1 MYQALYR
8 KYRPK
13 TFDDVVGQEHITE
26 TLKKQVETG
35 RLSHAYL
42 FIGTRGTGKT
52 TCAKILAKAVNCE
65 HPVNGNPC
73 NQCAACRGID
83 DGSILDVVEL
93 DAASNNGVDN
103 VRALRDEAVFS
114 PANVRKRV
122 YIIDEVH
129 MLSPSAFNALL
140 KILEEPP
147 AHLMFILAT
156 TELHK
161 VPATILSRCQRHSFK
176 RIPVDTIAARLNYV
190 AQQEHLNLQPDAAT
204 LLARMADGG
213 MRDALTL
220 LDQCSGSDV
229 ITTETVISAMGLAG
243 NLRTAQLLQSIADGD
258 TAKTL
263 EQFRSL
269 WQDGK
274 DPAALLDELSM
285 LQRDLLMQAVAPR
298 GGRELLSGGYD
309 SETLQALSGA
319 FTPAQLLTNLQS
331 IQDALTAMAAQPNP
345 RIAAELCLI
354 RLCRPELCDDVP
366 TLCARV
372 DKLEQAVRSGDIPA
386 TAASAPAKPAAA
398 LRQEPAPKPRQ
409 VQKAQPKPEPK
420 PVFDNVP
427 PWEPPAPPVSAPKAK
442 PEPKPVHD
450 DVPPWEPPAPP
461 ASAPKAKPEPKPVY
475 DDVPPWEPPAPPVSA
490 PKAKP
495 EPKPVHDDVPPWEPP
510 APPASAPKAKPE
522 PKPVYDDVPPWEPP
536 PEPVAPPEERPPWET
551 PPAPKPAPRPAPKAA
566 PAPGPAAPPIPEP
579 EPVPEPAPEP
589 ESTPAPTGAFDWQA
603 LCAYMEH
610 ELPIG
615 LYNLLLDQLQAAGE
629 LADGTLTL
637 HFSQQMV
644 YPMFNKPEIA
654 EKFRLAVQKLTGQ
667 NVRVVMQPMD
677 TVTQI
682 NQRKIEELAHFPN
695 VTIR

>member
-1 MYQALYR
+1 MMYQALYR

-73 NQCAACRGID
+73 NRCAACRGID

-114 PANVRKRV
+114 PASVRKRV
-122 YIIDEVH
+122 YIVDEVH
-129 MLSPSAFNALL
+129 MLSNSAFNALL

-147 AHLMFILAT
+147 EHLMFILAT

-176 RIPVDTIAARLNYV
+176 RIPVDTITARLNFV
-190 AQQEHLNLQPDAAT
+190 AQQEHLNLQPDAAA

-220 LDQCSGSDV
+220 LDQCCGNECISTD
-229 ITTETVISAMGLAG
+229 TVISAIGLAG
-243 NLRTAQLLQSIADGD
+243 NLRTAQLLRSVAAGD
-258 TAKTL
+258 TAGAL
-263 EQFRSL
+263 EQFREL

-274 DPAALLDELSM
+274 DPSALLDELSM

-298 GGRELLSGGYD
+298 GGRELLSGAYD
-309 SETLQALSGA
+309 PVTLDELSGA
-319 FTPAQLLTNLQS
+319 FSSAQLLANLQS
-331 IQDALTAMAAQPNP
+331 IQQTLGAMASQPNP

-366 TLCARV
+366 TLCARM
-372 DKLEQAVRSGDIPA
+372 DRLEQTVYNGAIPA
-386 TAASAPAKPAAA
+386 P
-398 LRQEPAPKPRQ
+398 
-409 VQKAQPKPEPK
+409 
-420 PVFDNVP
+420 
-427 PWEPPAPPVSAPKAK
+427 APKAK
-442 PEPKPVHD
+442 SEPKPVHD

-461 ASAPKAKPEPKPVY
+461 VSAPKEMPEPKPVL

-495 EPKPVHDDVPPWEPP
+495 EPKPVHDDVPPWELP
-510 APPASAPKAKPE
+510 APPVSAPKAKPE
-522 PKPVYDDVPPWEPP
+522 PKPVHDDVPPWEPP
-536 PEPVAPPEERPPWET
+536 ETVPAPIPEPTPE
-551 PPAPKPAPRPAPKAA
+551 
-566 PAPGPAAPPIPEP
+566 PIPEP
-579 EPVPEPAPEP
+579 EPEPIPEPVSAPAPEAA
-589 ESTPAPTGAFDWQA
+589 PAEAGTFDWQA
-603 LCAYMEH
+603 LCAYMER
-610 ELPIG
+610 ELPVGI
-615 LYNLLLDQLQAAGE
+615 YHFLLDPLQAAGE

-637 HFSQQMV
+637 HLNKAPA

-654 EKFRLAVQKLTGQ
+654 EKFRLAVQTLTGQ

-677 TVTQI
+677 TATQI
-682 NQRKIEELAHFPN
+682 KQRQIEELTRFPN

>member
-1 MYQALYR
+1 MMYQALYR

-114 PANVRKRV
+114 PASVRKRV
-122 YIIDEVH
+122 YIVDEVH
-129 MLSPSAFNALL
+129 MLSNSAFNALL

-147 AHLMFILAT
+147 EHLMFILAT

-176 RIPVDTIAARLNYV
+176 RIPVDTITARLNYV
-190 AQQEHLNLQPDAAT
+190 AEQEHLDLQPDAAA

-220 LDQCSGSDV
+220 LDQCCGNECISTDA
-229 ITTETVISAMGLAG
+229 VISAIGLAG
-243 NLRTAQLLQSIADGD
+243 NLRTAQLLRSVAAGD
-258 TAKTL
+258 TAGAL
-263 EQFRSL
+263 EQFRAL

-274 DPAALLDELSM
+274 DPSALLDELSM

-298 GGRELLSGGYD
+298 GGRELLSGAYD
-309 SETLQALSGA
+309 PVTLDELSGA
-319 FTPAQLLTNLQS
+319 FSSAQLLANLQS
-331 IQDALTAMAAQPNP
+331 IQQTLGAMASQPNP

-366 TLCARV
+366 TLCARM
-372 DKLEQAVRSGDIPA
+372 DKLEQAVYSGAIPA
-386 TAASAPAKPAAA
+386 
-398 LRQEPAPKPRQ
+398 PAPKA
-409 VQKAQPKPEPK
+409 KSEPK
-420 PVFDNVP
+420 PVF
-427 PWEPPAPPVSAPKAK
+427 
-442 PEPKPVHD
+442 
-450 DVPPWEPPAPP
+450 
-461 ASAPKAKPEPKPVY
+461 

-495 EPKPVHDDVPPWEPP
+495 EPKPAFDDVPPWEPP
-510 APPASAPKAKPE
+510 APPVSAPKAMPE
-522 PKPVYDDVPPWEPP
+522 PKPVFDDVPPWEPP
-536 PEPVAPPEERPPWET
+536 ET
-551 PPAPKPAPRPAPKAA
+551 VPA
-566 PAPGPAAPPIPEP
+566 PIPEPTP
-579 EPVPEPAPEP
+579 EPVPEPEPEPIPEPVSAPAPEAA
-589 ESTPAPTGAFDWQA
+589 PAEAGTFDWQA
-603 LCAYMEH
+603 LCAYMER
-610 ELPIG
+610 ELPVGI
-615 LYNLLLDQLQAAGE
+615 YHFLLDPLQAAGE

-637 HFSQQMV
+637 HLNKAPA

-654 EKFRLAVQKLTGQ
+654 EKFRLAVQTLTGQ

-677 TVTQI
+677 TATQI
-682 NQRKIEELAHFPN
+682 KQRQIEELTRFPN

>member
-1 MYQALYR
+1 MMYQALYR

-73 NQCAACRGID
+73 NRCAACRGID

-114 PANVRKRV
+114 PASVRKRV
-122 YIIDEVH
+122 YIVDEVH
-129 MLSPSAFNALL
+129 MLSNSAFNALL

-147 AHLMFILAT
+147 EHLMFILAT

-176 RIPVDTIAARLNYV
+176 RIPVDTITARLNFV
-190 AQQEHLNLQPDAAT
+190 AQQEHLNLQPDAAA

-220 LDQCSGSDV
+220 LDQCCGNECISTDA
-229 ITTETVISAMGLAG
+229 VISAIGLVG
-243 NLRTAQLLQSIADGD
+243 NLRTAQLLRSVAAGD
-258 TAKTL
+258 TAGAL
-263 EQFRSL
+263 EQFREL

-274 DPAALLDELSM
+274 DPSALLDELSM

-298 GGRELLSGGYD
+298 GGRELLSGAYD
-309 SETLQALSGA
+309 PVTLEELSGA
-319 FTPAQLLTNLQS
+319 FSSAQLLANLQS
-331 IQDALTAMAAQPNP
+331 IQQTLGAMASQPNP

-366 TLCARV
+366 TLCARM
-372 DKLEQAVRSGDIPA
+372 DKLEQTVYSGAIPA
-386 TAASAPAKPAAA
+386 PRASAPA
-398 LRQEPAPKPRQ
+398 PK
-409 VQKAQPKPEPK
+409 AKPEPK
-420 PVFDNVP
+420 PVHDDVT

-442 PEPKPVHD
+442 PEPKPVF
-450 DVPPWEPPAPP
+450 
-461 ASAPKAKPEPKPVY
+461 

-495 EPKPVHDDVPPWEPP
+495 EPKPVFDDVPPWEPP
-510 APPASAPKAKPE
+510 APPVSAPKAKPE
-522 PKPVYDDVPPWEPP
+522 PKPVFDDVPPWEPP
-536 PEPVAPPEERPPWET
+536 ET
-551 PPAPKPAPRPAPKAA
+551 VPA
-566 PAPGPAAPPIPEP
+566 PIPEP
-579 EPVPEPAPEP
+579 EPEPIPEPVSAPAPEAV
-589 ESTPAPTGAFDWQA
+589 PAEAGTFDWQA
-603 LCAYMEH
+603 LCAYMER
-610 ELPIG
+610 ELPVGI
-615 LYNLLLDQLQAAGE
+615 YHFLLDPLQAAGE

-637 HFSQQMV
+637 HLNKAPA

-654 EKFRLAVQKLTGQ
+654 EKFRLAVQTLTGQ

-677 TVTQI
+677 TATQI
-682 NQRKIEELAHFPN
+682 KQRQIEELTRFPN

>member
-1 MYQALYR
+1 MMYQALYR

-73 NQCAACRGID
+73 NRCAACRGID

-114 PANVRKRV
+114 PASVRKRV
-122 YIIDEVH
+122 YIVDEVH
-129 MLSPSAFNALL
+129 MLSNSAFNALL

-147 AHLMFILAT
+147 EHLMFILAT

-176 RIPVDTIAARLNYV
+176 RIPVDTITARLNFV
-190 AQQEHLNLQPDAAT
+190 AQQEHLNLQPDAAA

-220 LDQCSGSDV
+220 LDQCCGNECISTDA
-229 ITTETVISAMGLAG
+229 VISAIGLAG
-243 NLRTAQLLQSIADGD
+243 NLRTAQLLRSVAAGD
-258 TAKTL
+258 TAGAL
-263 EQFRSL
+263 EQFREL

-274 DPAALLDELSM
+274 DPSALLDELSM

-298 GGRELLSGGYD
+298 GGRELLSGAYD
-309 SETLQALSGA
+309 PVTLEELSGA
-319 FTPAQLLTNLQS
+319 FSSAQLLANLQS
-331 IQDALTAMAAQPNP
+331 IQQTLGAMASQPNP

-366 TLCARV
+366 TLCARM
-372 DKLEQAVRSGDIPA
+372 DKLEQTVYSGAIPA
-386 TAASAPAKPAAA
+386 PRASAP
-398 LRQEPAPKPRQ
+398 
-409 VQKAQPKPEPK
+409 
-420 PVFDNVP
+420 
-427 PWEPPAPPVSAPKAK
+427 APKAK

-461 ASAPKAKPEPKPVY
+461 VSAPKAKPEPKPVF

-510 APPASAPKAKPE
+510 ETVPAPIPDSAPEPIPKSEPE
-522 PKPVYDDVPPWEPP
+522 PE
-536 PEPVAPPEERPPWET
+536 
-551 PPAPKPAPRPAPKAA
+551 
-566 PAPGPAAPPIPEP
+566 PIPEP
-579 EPVPEPAPEP
+579 VSAPAPEAV
-589 ESTPAPTGAFDWQA
+589 PAEAGTFDWQA
-603 LCAYMEH
+603 LCAYMER
-610 ELPIG
+610 ELPVGI
-615 LYNLLLDQLQAAGE
+615 YHFLLDPLQAAGE

-637 HFSQQMV
+637 HLNKAPA

-654 EKFRLAVQKLTGQ
+654 EKFRLAVQTLTGQ

-677 TVTQI
+677 TATQI
-682 NQRKIEELAHFPN
+682 KQRQIEELTRFPN

>member
-1 MYQALYR
+1 MMYQALYR

-73 NQCAACRGID
+73 NRCAACRGID
-83 DGSILDVVEL
+83 DGSVLDVVEL

-114 PANVRKRV
+114 PASVRKRV
-122 YIIDEVH
+122 YIVDEVH
-129 MLSPSAFNALL
+129 MLSNSAFNALL

-147 AHLMFILAT
+147 EHLMFILAT

-176 RIPVDTIAARLNYV
+176 RIPVDTITARLNYV
-190 AQQEHLNLQPDAAT
+190 AQQEHLDLQPDAAA

-220 LDQCSGSDV
+220 LDQCCGNECISTDA
-229 ITTETVISAMGLAG
+229 VISAIGLAG
-243 NLRTAQLLQSIADGD
+243 NLRTAQLLRSVAAGD
-258 TAKTL
+258 TAGAL
-263 EQFRSL
+263 EQFREL

-274 DPAALLDELSM
+274 DPSALLDELSM

-298 GGRELLSGGYD
+298 GGRELLSGAYD
-309 SETLQALSGA
+309 PVTLEELSGA
-319 FTPAQLLTNLQS
+319 FSSAQLLANLQS
-331 IQDALTAMAAQPNP
+331 IQQTLGAMASQPNP

-366 TLCARV
+366 TLCARM
-372 DKLEQAVRSGDIPA
+372 DKLEQTVYNGAIPA
-386 TAASAPAKPAAA
+386 
-398 LRQEPAPKPRQ
+398 PAPKAKSEPKPVHDDVPPWEQ
-409 VQKAQPKPEPK
+409 PAPPVSAPKAKPEPK
-420 PVFDNVP
+420 PVFDDVP
-427 PWEPPAPPVSAPKAK
+427 PWEPPAPPVSAPKAKPEPKPVHNDVPPWELPAPPVSAPKAK

-450 DVPPWEPPAPP
+450 DVPPWEPPETVP
-461 ASAPKAKPEPKPVY
+461 A
-475 DDVPPWEPPAPPVSA
+475 
-490 PKAKP
+490 
-495 EPKPVHDDVPPWEPP
+495 
-510 APPASAPKAKPE
+510 
-522 PKPVYDDVPPWEPP
+522 
-536 PEPVAPPEERPPWET
+536 
-551 PPAPKPAPRPAPKAA
+551 
-566 PAPGPAAPPIPEP
+566 PIPEPTP
-579 EPVPEPAPEP
+579 EPVPEPEPEPIPEPVSAPAPEAV
-589 ESTPAPTGAFDWQA
+589 PAEAGTFDWQA
-603 LCAYMEH
+603 LCAYMER
-610 ELPIG
+610 ELPVGI
-615 LYNLLLDQLQAAGE
+615 YHFLLDPLQAAGE

-637 HFSQQMV
+637 HLNKAPA

-654 EKFRLAVQKLTGQ
+654 EKFRLAVQTLTGQ

-677 TVTQI
+677 TATQI
-682 NQRKIEELAHFPN
+682 KQRQIEELTRFPN

>member
-73 NQCAACRGID
+73 NRCAACRGID

-114 PANVRKRV
+114 PASVRKRV
-122 YIIDEVH
+122 YIVDEVH
-129 MLSPSAFNALL
+129 MLSNSAFNALL

-147 AHLMFILAT
+147 EHLMFILAT

-176 RIPVDTIAARLNYV
+176 RIPVDTITARLNFV
-190 AQQEHLNLQPDAAT
+190 AQQEHLDLQPDAAA

-220 LDQCSGSDV
+220 LDQCCGNECISTDA
-229 ITTETVISAMGLAG
+229 VISAIGLAG
-243 NLRTAQLLQSIADGD
+243 NLRTAQLLRSVAAGD
-258 TAKTL
+258 TAGAL
-263 EQFRSL
+263 EQFREL

-274 DPAALLDELSM
+274 DPSALLDELSM

-298 GGRELLSGGYD
+298 GGRELLSGAYD
-309 SETLQALSGA
+309 PVTLDELSGA
-319 FTPAQLLTNLQS
+319 FSSAQLLANLQS
-331 IQDALTAMAAQPNP
+331 IQQTLGAMASQPNP

-366 TLCARV
+366 TLCARM
-372 DKLEQAVRSGDIPA
+372 DKLEQTVYSGAIPA
-386 TAASAPAKPAAA
+386 PRASAPA
-398 LRQEPAPKPRQ
+398 PK
-409 VQKAQPKPEPK
+409 AKPEPK
-420 PVFDNVP
+420 PVHDDVP
-427 PWEPPAPPVSAPKAK
+427 PWEQPAPPVSAPKAKPEPKPVHDDVLPWEQPAPPVSAPKAK

-450 DVPPWEPPAPP
+450 DVPPWEPPETVP
-461 ASAPKAKPEPKPVY
+461 A
-475 DDVPPWEPPAPPVSA
+475 
-490 PKAKP
+490 
-495 EPKPVHDDVPPWEPP
+495 
-510 APPASAPKAKPE
+510 
-522 PKPVYDDVPPWEPP
+522 
-536 PEPVAPPEERPPWET
+536 
-551 PPAPKPAPRPAPKAA
+551 
-566 PAPGPAAPPIPEP
+566 PIPEPTP
-579 EPVPEPAPEP
+579 EPVPEPEPEPIPEPVSAPAPEAV
-589 ESTPAPTGAFDWQA
+589 PAEAGTFDWQA
-603 LCAYMEH
+603 LCAYMER
-610 ELPIG
+610 ELPVGI
-615 LYNLLLDQLQAAGE
+615 YHFLLDPLQAAGE

-637 HFSQQMV
+637 HLNKAPA

-654 EKFRLAVQKLTGQ
+654 EKFRLAVQTLTGQ

-677 TVTQI
+677 TATQI
-682 NQRKIEELAHFPN
+682 KQRQIEELTRFPN

>member
-1 MYQALYR
+1 MMYQALYR

-73 NQCAACRGID
+73 NRCAACRGID

-114 PANVRKRV
+114 PASVRKRV
-122 YIIDEVH
+122 YIVDEVH
-129 MLSPSAFNALL
+129 MLSNSAFNALL

-147 AHLMFILAT
+147 EHLMFILAT

-176 RIPVDTIAARLNYV
+176 RIPVDTITARLNFV
-190 AQQEHLNLQPDAAT
+190 AQQEHLNLQPDAAA

-220 LDQCSGSDV
+220 LDQCCGNECISTDA
-229 ITTETVISAMGLAG
+229 VISAIGLAG
-243 NLRTAQLLQSIADGD
+243 NLRTAQLLRSVAAGD
-258 TAKTL
+258 TAGAL
-263 EQFRSL
+263 EQFREL

-274 DPAALLDELSM
+274 DPSALLDELSM

-298 GGRELLSGGYD
+298 GGRELLSGAYD
-309 SETLQALSGA
+309 PVTLEELSGA
-319 FTPAQLLTNLQS
+319 FSSAQLLANLQS
-331 IQDALTAMAAQPNP
+331 IQQTLGAMASQPNP

-366 TLCARV
+366 TLCARM
-372 DKLEQAVRSGDIPA
+372 DKLEQTVYSGAIPA
-386 TAASAPAKPAAA
+386 PRASAP
-398 LRQEPAPKPRQ
+398 
-409 VQKAQPKPEPK
+409 
-420 PVFDNVP
+420 
-427 PWEPPAPPVSAPKAK
+427 APKAK

-461 ASAPKAKPEPKPVY
+461 VSAPKAKPEPKPVFDDVPLWEPPAPPVSVPKAKPEPKPVH

-510 APPASAPKAKPE
+510 ETVPA
-522 PKPVYDDVPPWEPP
+522 
-536 PEPVAPPEERPPWET
+536 
-551 PPAPKPAPRPAPKAA
+551 
-566 PAPGPAAPPIPEP
+566 PIPEPTP
-579 EPVPEPAPEP
+579 EPVPEPEPEPIPEPVSAPAPEAV
-589 ESTPAPTGAFDWQA
+589 PAEAGTFDWQA
-603 LCAYMEH
+603 LCAYMER
-610 ELPIG
+610 ELPVGI
-615 LYNLLLDQLQAAGE
+615 YHFLLDPLQAAGE

-637 HFSQQMV
+637 HLNKAPA

-654 EKFRLAVQKLTGQ
+654 EKFRLAVQTLTGQ

-677 TVTQI
+677 TATQI
-682 NQRKIEELAHFPN
+682 KQRQIEELTRFPN

>member
-1 MYQALYR
+1 MMYQALYR

-114 PANVRKRV
+114 PASVRKRV
-122 YIIDEVH
+122 YIVDEVH
-129 MLSPSAFNALL
+129 MLSNSAFNALL

-147 AHLMFILAT
+147 EHLMFILAT

-176 RIPVDTIAARLNYV
+176 RIPVDTITARLNFV
-190 AQQEHLNLQPDAAT
+190 AQQEHLDLQPDAAA

-220 LDQCSGSDV
+220 LDQCCGNECISTDA
-229 ITTETVISAMGLAG
+229 VISAIGLAG
-243 NLRTAQLLQSIADGD
+243 NLRTAQLLRSVAAGD
-258 TAKTL
+258 TAGAL
-263 EQFRSL
+263 EQFRAL

-274 DPAALLDELSM
+274 DPSALLDELSM

-298 GGRELLSGGYD
+298 GGRELLSGAYD
-309 SETLQALSGA
+309 PVTLDELSGA
-319 FTPAQLLTNLQS
+319 FSSAQLLANLQS
-331 IQDALTAMAAQPNP
+331 IQQTLGAMASQPNP

-366 TLCARV
+366 TLCARM
-372 DKLEQAVRSGDIPA
+372 DKLEQTVYSGAIPA
-386 TAASAPAKPAAA
+386 PRASAPA
-398 LRQEPAPKPRQ
+398 PK
-409 VQKAQPKPEPK
+409 AKPEPK
-420 PVFDNVP
+420 PVFDDVP
-427 PWEPPAPPVSAPKAK
+427 PWEPPAPPVSVPKTK
-442 PEPKPVHD
+442 PEPKP
-450 DVPPWEPPAPP
+450 AF
-461 ASAPKAKPEPKPVY
+461 

-495 EPKPVHDDVPPWEPP
+495 EPKPVFDDVPPWEPP
-510 APPASAPKAKPE
+510 
-522 PKPVYDDVPPWEPP
+522 
-536 PEPVAPPEERPPWET
+536 ET
-551 PPAPKPAPRPAPKAA
+551 VPAPI
-566 PAPGPAAPPIPEP
+566 PGPTPEPIPEP
-579 EPVPEPAPEP
+579 EPEPIPEPVSAPAPEAA
-589 ESTPAPTGAFDWQA
+589 PAEAGTFDWQA

-610 ELPIG
+610 ELPVGI
-615 LYNLLLDQLQAAGE
+615 YHFLLDPLQAAGE

-637 HFSQQMV
+637 HLNKAPA

-654 EKFRLAVQKLTGQ
+654 EKFRLAVQTLTGQ

-677 TVTQI
+677 TATQI
-682 NQRKIEELAHFPN
+682 KQRQIEELTRFPN

>member
-1 MYQALYR
+1 MMYQALYR

-73 NQCAACRGID
+73 NRCAACRGID

-114 PANVRKRV
+114 PASVRKRV
-122 YIIDEVH
+122 YIVDEVH
-129 MLSPSAFNALL
+129 MLSNSAFNALL

-147 AHLMFILAT
+147 EHLMFILAT

-176 RIPVDTIAARLNYV
+176 RIPVDTITARLNFV
-190 AQQEHLNLQPDAAT
+190 AQQEHLNLQPDAAA

-220 LDQCSGSDV
+220 LDQCCGNECISTDA
-229 ITTETVISAMGLAG
+229 VISAIGLAG
-243 NLRTAQLLQSIADGD
+243 NLRTAQLLRSVAAGD
-258 TAKTL
+258 TAGAL
-263 EQFRSL
+263 EQFREL

-274 DPAALLDELSM
+274 DPSALLDELSM

-298 GGRELLSGGYD
+298 GGRELLSGAYD
-309 SETLQALSGA
+309 PVTLEELSGA
-319 FTPAQLLTNLQS
+319 FSSAQLLANLQS
-331 IQDALTAMAAQPNP
+331 IQQTLGAMASQPNP

-366 TLCARV
+366 TLCARM
-372 DKLEQAVRSGDIPA
+372 DKLEQTVYSGAIPA
-386 TAASAPAKPAAA
+386 PRASAPA
-398 LRQEPAPKPRQ
+398 PK
-409 VQKAQPKPEPK
+409 AKPEPK
-420 PVFDNVP
+420 PVHNDVP

-442 PEPKPVHD
+442 PEPKPVF
-450 DVPPWEPPAPP
+450 
-461 ASAPKAKPEPKPVY
+461 

-495 EPKPVHDDVPPWEPP
+495 EPKPVFDDVPPWEPP
-510 APPASAPKAKPE
+510 APPVSAPKAKPE
-522 PKPVYDDVPPWEPP
+522 PKPVFDDVPPWEPP
-536 PEPVAPPEERPPWET
+536 ET
-551 PPAPKPAPRPAPKAA
+551 VPA
-566 PAPGPAAPPIPEP
+566 PIPEP
-579 EPVPEPAPEP
+579 EPEPIPEPVSAPAPEAV
-589 ESTPAPTGAFDWQA
+589 PAEAGTFDWQA
-603 LCAYMEH
+603 LCAYMER
-610 ELPIG
+610 ELPVGI
-615 LYNLLLDQLQAAGE
+615 YHFLLDPLQAAGE

-637 HFSQQMV
+637 HLNKAPA

-654 EKFRLAVQKLTGQ
+654 EKFRLAVQTLTGQ

-677 TVTQI
+677 TATQI
-682 NQRKIEELAHFPN
+682 KQRQIEELTRFPN

>member
-1 MYQALYR
+1 MMYQALYR

-83 DGSILDVVEL
+83 DGSVLDVVEL

-114 PANVRKRV
+114 PASVRKRV
-122 YIIDEVH
+122 YIVDEVH
-129 MLSPSAFNALL
+129 MLSNSAFNALL

-147 AHLMFILAT
+147 EHLMFILAT

-176 RIPVDTIAARLNYV
+176 RIPVDTITARLNFV
-190 AQQEHLNLQPDAAT
+190 AQQEHLNLQPDAAA

-220 LDQCSGSDV
+220 LDQCCGNECISTDA
-229 ITTETVISAMGLAG
+229 VISAIGLAG
-243 NLRTAQLLQSIADGD
+243 NLRTAQLLRSVAAGD
-258 TAKTL
+258 TAGAL
-263 EQFRSL
+263 EQFREL

-274 DPAALLDELSM
+274 DPSALLDELSM

-298 GGRELLSGGYD
+298 GGRELLSGAYD
-309 SETLQALSGA
+309 PVTLDELSGA
-319 FTPAQLLTNLQS
+319 FSPAQLLANLQS
-331 IQDALTAMAAQPNP
+331 IQQTLGAMASQPNP

-366 TLCARV
+366 TLCARM
-372 DKLEQAVRSGDIPA
+372 DKLEQTVYNGAIPA
-386 TAASAPAKPAAA
+386 
-398 LRQEPAPKPRQ
+398 PAPKAKSEPKPVHDDVPPWEQ
-409 VQKAQPKPEPK
+409 PAPPVSAPKAKPEPK
-420 PVFDNVP
+420 PVFDDVP
-427 PWEPPAPPVSAPKAK
+427 PWEPPALPVSAPKAKPEPKPVHDVPLWEPPAPPVSAPKAK

-450 DVPPWEPPAPP
+450 DVPPWEPPETVP
-461 ASAPKAKPEPKPVY
+461 A
-475 DDVPPWEPPAPPVSA
+475 
-490 PKAKP
+490 
-495 EPKPVHDDVPPWEPP
+495 
-510 APPASAPKAKPE
+510 
-522 PKPVYDDVPPWEPP
+522 
-536 PEPVAPPEERPPWET
+536 
-551 PPAPKPAPRPAPKAA
+551 
-566 PAPGPAAPPIPEP
+566 PIPEPTP
-579 EPVPEPAPEP
+579 EPVPEPEPEPIPEPVSAPAPEAV
-589 ESTPAPTGAFDWQA
+589 PAEAGTFDWQA
-603 LCAYMEH
+603 LCAYMER
-610 ELPIG
+610 ELPVGI
-615 LYNLLLDQLQAAGE
+615 YHFLLDPLQAAGE

-637 HFSQQMV
+637 HLNKAPA

-654 EKFRLAVQKLTGQ
+654 EKFRLAVQTLTGQ

-677 TVTQI
+677 TATQI
-682 NQRKIEELAHFPN
+682 KQRQIEELTRFPN

>member
-1 MYQALYR
+1 MMYQALYR

-73 NQCAACRGID
+73 NRCAACRGID
-83 DGSILDVVEL
+83 DGSVLDVVEL

-114 PANVRKRV
+114 PASVRKRV
-122 YIIDEVH
+122 YIVDEVH
-129 MLSPSAFNALL
+129 MLSNSAFNALL

-147 AHLMFILAT
+147 EHLMFILAT

-176 RIPVDTIAARLNYV
+176 RIPVDTITARLNYV
-190 AQQEHLNLQPDAAT
+190 AQQEHLDLQPDAAA

-220 LDQCSGSDV
+220 LDQCCGNECISTDA
-229 ITTETVISAMGLAG
+229 VISAIGLAG
-243 NLRTAQLLQSIADGD
+243 NLRTAQLLRSVAAGD
-258 TAKTL
+258 TAGAL
-263 EQFRSL
+263 EQFREL

-274 DPAALLDELSM
+274 DPSALLDELSM

-298 GGRELLSGGYD
+298 GGRELLSGAYD
-309 SETLQALSGA
+309 PVTLEELSGA
-319 FTPAQLLTNLQS
+319 FSSAQLLANLQS
-331 IQDALTAMAAQPNP
+331 IQQTLGAMASQPNP

-366 TLCARV
+366 TLCARM
-372 DKLEQAVRSGDIPA
+372 DKLEQTVYSGAIPA
-386 TAASAPAKPAAA
+386 PRASAPAPKEMPEPKPV
-398 LRQEPAPKPRQ
+398 LDDVPPWEPPAPP
-409 VQKAQPKPEPK
+409 VSAPKAEPEPK
-420 PVFDNVP
+420 PVFDDVP
-427 PWEPPAPPVSAPKAK
+427 LWEPPAPPVSAPKAK

-450 DVPPWEPPAPP
+450 DVPPWEPP
-461 ASAPKAKPEPKPVY
+461 V
-475 DDVPPWEPPAPPVSA
+475 PPVSA

-495 EPKPVHDDVPPWEPP
+495 EPKPVFDDVPPWEPP
-510 APPASAPKAKPE
+510 ETVPA
-522 PKPVYDDVPPWEPP
+522 
-536 PEPVAPPEERPPWET
+536 
-551 PPAPKPAPRPAPKAA
+551 
-566 PAPGPAAPPIPEP
+566 PIPEPTP
-579 EPVPEPAPEP
+579 EPVPEPEPEPIPEPVSAPAPEAV
-589 ESTPAPTGAFDWQA
+589 PAEAGTFDWQA
-603 LCAYMEH
+603 LCAYMER
-610 ELPIG
+610 ELPVGI
-615 LYNLLLDQLQAAGE
+615 YHFLLDPLQAAGE

-637 HFSQQMV
+637 HLNKAPA

-654 EKFRLAVQKLTGQ
+654 EKFRLAVQTLTGQ

-677 TVTQI
+677 TATQI
-682 NQRKIEELAHFPN
+682 KQRQIEELTRFPN